1 MHGELD
7 EEVYIRAPP
16 GVGLNGKIWK
26 PDKAGYGL
34 RQAARAWNCKL
45 SEEMKTLG
53 FKQCHS
59 DPCLFIRGEGK
70 DKVYALFHVDDAIV
84 VGTEENIART
94 VDAIEGVFKIKRLG
108 KVKYFLGIEVLHS
121 PHGYAVTQRPTAT
134 RY

>member
-1 MHGELD
+1 MDSG
-7 EEVYIRAPP
+7 
-16 GVGLNGKIWK
+16 
-26 PDKAGYGL
+26 
-34 RQAARAWNCKL
+34 RQPEPRNC
-45 SEEMKTLG
+45 
-53 FKQCHS
+53 KQCHS

-121 PHGYAVTQRPTAT
+121 PHGYAVTSEPTAT